1 MVLLL
6 LTFLTLGVVEE
17 ITSEKNGG
25 YQDFPWYLLGI
36 FLGMKKDILD
46 TLEREYPKVPN
57 RCLMEMIDIW
67 IKSDITASWLIL
79 AHGLKNLG
87 MLTLAKN
94 IAANHGM
101 IIY

>member
-1 MVLLL
+1 MIPFL
-6 LTFLTLGVVEE
+6 LTFLTLGVIEE
-17 ITSEKNGG
+17 ITSEENGG

-36 FLGMKKDILD
+36 FLGMKKDTLD
-46 TLEREYPKVPN
+46 TLERQHPKVPN

-67 IKSDITASWLIL
+67 IKSDSTASWLSL
-79 AHGLKNLG
+79 ACGIKNLG

-94 IAANHGM
+94 IAANQSM

>member
-1 MVLLL
+1 MA
-6 LTFLTLGVVEE
+6 LGVVEE

-36 FLGMKKDILD
+36 FLDMKKDTLD
-46 TLEREYPKVPN
+46 TLEWQHPKVPN
-57 RCLMEMIDIW
+57 RCLIEMIDIW
-67 IKSDITASWLIL
+67 IKGDIAASWLIL
-79 AHGLKNLG
+79 VCGLKNIG